1 MFQSFFWSPSY
12 REYLYVPLANQ
23 VAIRLVTR
31 KNGVNDEN
39 GENVGV

>member
-1 MFQSFFWSPSY
+1 MPRQAIKIS
-12 REYLYVPLANQ
+12 EYLYVPLANQ

-31 KNGVNDEN
+31 KNGVNGEN